1 MNDLRKAA
9 EDYLRMRRGLGF
21 KLYGPGTLLDE
32 FIRYTEQERTSYI
45 TQELALRWAIQPKT
59 CTPVYWATRLGVIR
73 QFAQYR
79 SATDP
84 RTEIPPQG
92 LLPYQYRR
100 RTPYIYSEKEIL
112 RLLDAA
118 KHLPSPTGLRALTY
132 STLFGLLAVTG
143 MRVGEVVHL
152 DNEDVDLQEG
162 IFTIRKTKYGRP
174 RWLPVHQSTLRALR
188 DYVRRKNEICPRPKV
203 ARFFLSESGGCVTV
217 NSAEAIF
224 RRLSHQIGFR
234 GPNDRWGP
242 RIHDLRHTFAVRT
255 LQNWYRLGWNVEPHL
270 PKLASY
276 LGHVHVNDTYWYIT
290 GTPELLRWTV
300 KRMDSVKGGL
310 LS

>member
-1 MNDLRKAA
+1 MSDLRKAA

-21 KLYGPGTLLDE
+21 KLYEPGTLLDK
-32 FIRYTEQERTSYI
+32 FIRYTEQAGASYI
-45 TQELALRWAIQPKT
+45 TQELALRWAIQTKT
-59 CTPVYWATRLGVIR
+59 CTPVHRAKRLGVIR

-92 LLPYQYRR
+92 LLPYQYHRR
-100 RTPYIYSEKEIL
+100 APYIYSKKEIL
-112 RLLDAA
+112 QLLDAA

-143 MRVGEVVHL
+143 MRVGEAVHL
-152 DNEDVDLQEG
+152 DHEDVDLQEG
-162 IFTIRKTKYGRP
+162 IFTIRQTKYGRP
-174 RWLPVHQSTLRALR
+174 RWLPVHQSTLRALH
-188 DYVRRKNEICPRPKV
+188 DYVRRKNEICPQPKV
-203 ARFFLSESGGCVTV
+203 SRFFLSESGGRVTV
-217 NSAEAIF
+217 NSAECTF
-224 RRLSHQIGFR
+224 RRLSHQIVFH
-234 GPNDRWGP
+234 GPKDRYGP

-255 LQNWYRLGWNVEPHL
+255 LQNWYRLGWNVEQHL

-276 LGHVHVNDTYWYIT
+276 LGHVHVNDTYWYLT
-290 GTPELLRWTV
+290 GTPELLRWIV
-300 KRMDSVKGGL
+300 KRIDSAKGGL